1 MRPRALIDTGPIV
14 AIFNQRDSFHQ
25 ECVEQMQ
32 SLRAP
37 LLTCWPVLTEA
48 AWLLRKRP
56 DCVAKLL
63 RAFELGVFELLELGS
78 DSVQPIGA
86 ILKRYEDIEPQIA
99 DAAVVHLARRER
111 IDVIFTL
118 DRRDFS
124 IYRSASDQPFTL
136 KPDRL

>member
-14 AIFNQRDSFHQ
+14 AIFNQRDSSHQ

-56 DCVAKLL
+56 DCVEKLL
-63 RAFELGVFELLELGS
+63 RAFELGVFELLELGP
-78 DSVQPIGA
+78 DSVQPISA
-86 ILKRYEDIEPQIA
+86 ILKRYEDIEP
-99 DAAVVHLARRER
+99 
-111 IDVIFTL
+111 
-118 DRRDFS
+118 
-124 IYRSASDQPFTL
+124 
-136 KPDRL
+136 